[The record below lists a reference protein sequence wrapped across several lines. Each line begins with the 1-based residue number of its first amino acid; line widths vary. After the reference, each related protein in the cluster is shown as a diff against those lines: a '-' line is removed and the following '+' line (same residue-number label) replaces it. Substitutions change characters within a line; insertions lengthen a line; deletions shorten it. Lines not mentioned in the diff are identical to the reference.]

1 MGDCVMIKKFLPIIA
16 GLVLALAVAGYWYMN
31 YFNNNAE
38 LATGQKI
45 QFTVKPGMTTADIA
59 TMLHKLKLINTPE
72 SFRMAAKI
80 RGLDNSLQAGD
91 YEIITGM
98 SNKEIV
104 DILSKGEVYYSVF
117 TVPEAYT
124 INQIAAKLEKE
135 GLGKASA
142 FKDAAKNYTPYT
154 YMETND
160 PNVIYK
166 AEGFAYPAT
175 YYLTSG
181 TNEKDILTMMVKEFN
196 GRLTTDIREK
206 AKKEHLSIRDL
217 VNLAVMVEDEAVFP
231 EERPLIAGVFLKRL
245 GIYMPIQ
252 SDTTIQYILGSQ
264 KENLT
269 IADTK
274 IKSPYNT
281 YQNPG
286 LPPGPIGNPS
296 IDAIKDVLNAEQTDF
311 LYFVANKNGHHRFS
325 KTYAEHLQKIE
336 EINEEK

>member
-1 MGDCVMIKKFLPIIA
+1 MIKKFLPIIA
-16 GLVLALAVAGYWYMN
+16 GLVLALSVAGYWYMN
-31 YFNNNAE
+31 YFNNNTE
-38 LATGQKI
+38 LATGQKV
-45 QFTVKPGMTTADIA
+45 QFVVKSGMTTTDIA
-59 TMLHKLKLINTPE
+59 NMLHKLKLINTPE

-80 RGLDNSLQAGD
+80 RGLDSSLQAGE

-98 SNKEIV
+98 SNKDIV
-104 DILSKGEVYYSVF
+104 DILSKGEVSYAIF
-117 TVPEAYT
+117 TVPETYT

-135 GLGKASA
+135 GLGKADT
-142 FKDAAKNYTPYT
+142 FKNAAKNYTPYT
-154 YMETND
+154 YMETEN

-175 YYLTSG
+175 YYLTTG

-196 GRLTTDIREK
+196 GRLTEEIRGK

-217 VNLAVMVEDEAVFP
+217 VNLAIMVEDEAVFP
-231 EERPLIAGVFLKRL
+231 EERPLIAGVFLRRL
-245 GIYMPIQ
+245 SIYMPIQ

-264 KENLT
+264 KADLT

-296 IDAIKDVLNAEQTDF
+296 IDAIKDVLNAEATEF
-311 LYFVANKNGHHRFS
+311 LYFVADNKGHHRFT
-325 KTYAEHLQKIE
+325 KTYAEHLKKIE

>member
-1 MGDCVMIKKFLPIIA
+1 MIKRFLPIIA
-16 GLVLALAVAGYWYMN
+16 GLVLAIAVAGYWYIN
-31 YFNNNAE
+31 YSNNNAS

-45 QFTVKPGMTTADIA
+45 QFIVKPGMTTTDIA
-59 TMLHKLKLINTPE
+59 NMLHKLKLINTPE
-72 SFRMAAKI
+72 SFRMEAKL
-80 RGLDNSLQAGD
+80 RGLDNSLQAGE

-98 SNKEIV
+98 SNKDIV
-104 DILSKGEVYYSVF
+104 EILSKGEVRYAVF

-135 GLGKASA
+135 GLGSAAA
-142 FKDAAKNYTPYT
+142 FKNAAKNYTPYS

-160 PNVIYK
+160 PNIIYK

-175 YYLTSG
+175 YYLTTGIS
-181 TNEKDILTMMVKEFN
+181 EKDILTLMVKEFN
-196 GRLTTDIREK
+196 GRLTTELREQ
-206 AKKEHLSIRDL
+206 AKKEKIKIRDL
-217 VNLAVMVEDEAVFP
+217 VNIAAMVEQEAVFP

-245 GIYMPIQ
+245 SIYMPIQ
-252 SDTTIQYILGSQ
+252 SDTTIQYILGVQ

-281 YQNPG
+281 YQHVG

-296 IDAIKDVLNAEQTDF
+296 IDAINAVLNAEPTDF
-311 LYFVANKNGHHRFS
+311 LYFVADKHGHHQFT
-325 KTYAEHLQKIE
+325 KTYAEHLQKIDD
-336 EINEEK
+336 ISAEK

>member
-1 MGDCVMIKKFLPIIA
+1 MSKRFLPIIA

-31 YFNNNAE
+31 YSNNNAS

-45 QFTVKPGMTTADIA
+45 QFVVKPGMTTADIA
-59 TMLHKLKLINTPE
+59 NMLHKLKLINTPE
-72 SFRMAAKI
+72 SFRMAAKL
-80 RGLDNSLQAGD
+80 RGLDNSLQAGE
-91 YEIITGM
+91 YEVITGM
-98 SNKEIV
+98 SNKDIV
-104 DILSKGEVYYSVF
+104 EILSKGEVRYLVF

-124 INQIAAKLEKE
+124 IDQIAAKLEKE
-135 GLGKASA
+135 GLGSAAA
-142 FKDAAKNYTPYT
+142 FKNAAKNYTPYS

-175 YYLTSG
+175 YYLTTG
-181 TNEKDILTMMVKEFN
+181 IDEKDILTLMVKEFN
-196 GRLTTDIREK
+196 GRLTTELREQ
-206 AKKEHLSIRDL
+206 AKKEKIKIRDL
-217 VNLAVMVEDEAVFP
+217 VNIAAMVEQEAVFP

-245 GIYMPIQ
+245 SIYMPIQ
-252 SDTTIQYILGSQ
+252 SDTTIQYILGVQ

-281 YQNPG
+281 YQHIG

-296 IDAIKDVLNAEQTDF
+296 IDAINAVLNAEQTDF
-311 LYFVANKNGHHRFS
+311 LYFVADKKGHHQFT
-325 KTYAEHLQKIE
+325 KTYAEHLQKIDD
-336 EINEEK
+336 ISAEK